1 VKTWLK
7 GFAAAMIGGVV
18 ASTAQAV
25 SGGNV
30 KPAQLKGAAIAG
42 ALLTVGAYLT
52 KSPVGAADAEHQ
64 PKK

>member
-1 VKTWLK
+1 MKTWLK
-7 GFAAAMIGGVV
+7 GFAAALIGGVV

-25 SGGNV
+25 AGGNV

-52 KSPVGAADAEHQ
+52 KSPVGNSAVESEL
-64 PKK
+64 KK

>member
-7 GFAAAMIGGVV
+7 GFAAAVVGGVV

-25 SGGNV
+25 AGGNV
-30 KPAQLKGAAIAG
+30 KPAQIKGAAIAG

-52 KSPVGAADAEHQ
+52 KSPLVNSGSDND

>member
-1 VKTWLK
+1 MKTWLK
-7 GFAAAMIGGVV
+7 GFAAALIGGVI

-25 SGGNV
+25 SGGSV

-42 ALLTVGAYLT
+42 ALLTAGAYLT
-52 KSPVGAADAEHQ
+52 KSPVGNSASETE

>member
-1 VKTWLK
+1 MKTWLK
-7 GFAAAMIGGVV
+7 GFAAAVIGGVV

-25 SGGNV
+25 AGGNV
-30 KPAQLKGAAIAG
+30 KPAQIKGAAIAG

-52 KSPVGAADAEHQ
+52 KSPVGDSASPNE